1 MTHSTR
7 TPSRPLPR
15 QPNTPSSHP
24 QLAAALTC
32 CAALLLCATSCA
44 GTDVGNPADDIRF
57 QFTALDPA
65 NALTLESG
73 LVIDEAW
80 VVFRQLRLWKFKDKD
95 KDKCTGTDRVDITGL
110 FAVELISGRELP
122 QIPAATADAFSIC
135 RLDIKLANDGA
146 ATLPSDTPST
156 LANASIWLKGSL
168 PDGRPF
174 SIQLDMNEMLS
185 LKTISESV
193 TLGADIKDLLLTFDF
208 ATWITADTLAKLQ
221 NIPGDEVIITPKTS
235 DAGSIL
241 SALKKGIKAAIKLS
255 PDTNKDGRSQANE
268 RAQTLAESEP

>member
-1 MTHSTR
+1 MTHSTP

-15 QPNTPSSHP
+15 QPNAPSSHP

-80 VVFRQLRLWKFKDKD
+80 VVFRELRLWKFND

-146 ATLPSDTPST
+146 NTLPTDTPPS
-156 LANASIWLKGSL
+156 LADASIWLKGSL

-174 SIQLDMNEMLS
+174 SIQMDLNERIS

-193 TLGADIKDLLLTFDF
+193 TLGANIKDLLITFDF

-221 NIPGDEVIITPKTS
+221 DISGDEVIITPKTP
-235 DAGSIL
+235 DASSIL
-241 SALKKGIKAAIKLS
+241 SALKKGIKEAIKLT
-255 PDTNKDGRSQANE
+255 PDANKDGRSQANE